1 MRQFILQHK
10 WFYALWLSFIILG
23 SSYFFLFD
31 KGDFSLYFNCHKHF
45 CLDFFFKSSTRLAEF
60 YVSLVVVLLLFFYRI
75 SYGVFYLLNAAV
87 ISLIVNFLKHQ
98 IFKAPRPALY
108 FKPYFDL
115 DPVHGVS
122 LLQQYS
128 FPSGHST
135 FAFGSMLVLAIAIK
149 NKWVSIICFILALS
163 TAISRIYLLEHFYED
178 IYAGAILGVIITTV
192 NYSWTKNWLQES
204 NRPWLQ
210 YSLFHQL
217 FKKEKY

>member
-1 MRQFILQHK
+1 MRQFIIEHK
-10 WFYALWLSFIILG
+10 WFYFLWLIFIILG
-23 SSYFFLFD
+23 SSYFFFYS
-31 KGDFSLYFNCHKHF
+31 KGDFNLYFNCNKNI
-45 CLDFFFKSSTRLAEF
+45 CLDFFFKSSTHRAEF
-60 YVSLVVVLLLFFYRI
+60 YVSLFVVLLLFFYRI
-75 SYGVFYLLNAAV
+75 SYGIFYLLNAAL

-98 IFKAPRPALY
+98 IFNAPRPVLY

-115 DPVHGVS
+115 EPVHGVG

-149 NKWVSIICFILALS
+149 NKWVSILCFSLALS

-178 IYAGAILGVIITTV
+178 IYAGAILGVIITTI

-204 NRPWLQ
+204 RRPWLQ